1 MFDINDPFYQ
11 DICIEYTSY
20 KDTDIIL
27 SDRINYIYNNDDTK
41 CQQNCKLSKYSEE
54 SEYLNCSCSIN
65 EEVNNM
71 KEKFNIKKFYESFY
85 DVLKYSNYKVLKC
98 FNLVFTKYVIT
109 KNIGSIIA
117 LVYILIYLGC
127 LITFI
132 FKGIKSLKDKIKKEK
147 MNKFQV
153 NNINN
158 DNNKNKDEK
167 NLFKIKKKK
176 KIKNRKSFKNNLMQN
191 TTNEKKYIIGIET
204 NKNLDNF
211 ELNELD
217 FHKAII
223 YDNRTLI
230 QIYWS
235 ILRREHPILFT
246 FFSFVDYN
254 LIYIKLARFIFLI
267 STDMVMNV
275 FFFSDESMHKLY
287 INYGKYDLVQQIP
300 QILYSTIITKFME
313 IIICYLSLTDQPI
326 YQIKKLEINNEAI
339 KEKFKCIKIKLKLFF
354 ILTFVFMP
362 FYWYAVSSFCSV

>member
-1 MFDINDPFYQ
+1 
-11 DICIEYTSY
+11 
-20 KDTDIIL
+20 
-27 SDRINYIYNNDDTK
+27 
-41 CQQNCKLSKYSEE
+41 
-54 SEYLNCSCSIN
+54 
-65 EEVNNM
+65 
-71 KEKFNIKKFYESFY
+71 
-85 DVLKYSNYKVLKC
+85 
-98 FNLVFTKYVIT
+98 
-109 KNIGSIIA
+109 
-117 LVYILIYLGC
+117 
-127 LITFI
+127 
-132 FKGIKSLKDKIKKEK
+132 
-147 MNKFQV
+147 
-153 NNINN
+153 
-158 DNNKNKDEK
+158 
-167 NLFKIKKKK
+167 
-176 KIKNRKSFKNNLMQN
+176 MQN
-191 TTNEKKYIIGIET
+191 TTNEKKYIIRIET

-217 FHKAII
+217 FHKAIL

-362 FYWYAVSSFCSV
+362 FYWYVVSSFCSVYKNTQIAFIKDYFFSFILCILLPFIIYLIPSALRIYAIKNKNSKCSIFIYKFSEIFNFF